1 MSVIRT
7 ELDALFQGRQDF
19 VNELKS
25 WSADKLTQQPAEGGW
40 CALEVI
46 DHIISSE
53 RGTLGYLV
61 KKTSS
66 GWDQIPER
74 TPETDA
80 AAVQLHAALESDGK
94 WGVPVKFPPPAP
106 DMTLETLAH
115 TWMHSHNDIA
125 HWIGATPDGIAE
137 KLVFK
142 HPIAGRITLE
152 QTLGFLQRHITHHRF
167 QLERI
172 KSAIS

>member
-1 MSVIRT
+1 MSFIRN
-7 ELDALFQGRQDF
+7 ELDALSKGREDF
-19 VNELKS
+19 VNELKTWPS
-25 WSADKLTQQPAEGGW
+25 DKLTQQPAEGGW

-66 GWDQIPER
+66 GWDEIPKR

-80 AAVQLHAALESDGK
+80 AAGQLHAALESDGK

-106 DMTLETLAH
+106 DMTLDKLAH

-125 HWIGATPDGIAE
+125 HWIGARPDGIE
-137 KLVFK
+137 DKLVFK
-142 HPIAGRITLE
+142 HPIAGRITLD
-152 QTLGFLQRHITHHRF
+152 QTLGFLQRYIPHHRF

-172 KSAIS
+172 KAVIN